1 MKNITFMFVFLIT
14 SFYCFAQKIET
25 VNIESKIYGGREIM
39 IYTPRLYEEYPHKK
53 YEVVYV
59 FDSQA
64 RQYFDYVHSSL
75 TFLNSAV
82 PMIVVGVI
90 SKERDDDFLPTYI
103 HDETAKMM
111 RDNKGRA
118 NDFMKFLKNDLF
130 IYVDKN
136 YKTLPTRLA
145 VGHSNGGVFI
155 TYCMVKDPTLF
166 NGYIAISPHMRYD
179 EMQMVD
185 SLQKFDPGKVKRELF
200 YYMAKGNE
208 SATDW
213 EKSINRT
220 REFFNS
226 EKTNKVIHFEY
237 EYFPSETHTT
247 IYPKAVIN
255 GFNKWFAYQYN
266 NLNRCKE
273 YYTSLKERD
282 NYTLSEEDL
291 LGHIS
296 NHFWAKDYST
306 AKDFMEW
313 GKSMFPNS
321 RLLADF
327 DKRLGMVQETKAPSI
342 FPEKCLGTW
351 EGTMKIYSYNTLRD
365 SVKVR
370 FTAAKTN
377 VKGVYTW
384 KTEYLS
390 ATTPMIKDY
399 KLVIDDLDK
408 GRYKLDEGD
417 GVELIEY
424 NVNNKLY
431 SLFKVNDIWLTATTQ
446 LLDDKLIFEVT
457 SGKESNEVK
466 AITNYSFTNVQ
477 RVIMTKIE

>member
-1 MKNITFMFVFLIT
+1 MKNITYLFAFLIT
-14 SFYCFAQKIET
+14 SIYSLAQKIET
-25 VNIESKIYGGREIM
+25 ANIDSNIFKDREIM

-90 SKERDDDFLPTYI
+90 SKERDDDFLPAYI
-103 HDETAKMM
+103 HDQTAKMM

-118 NDFMKFLKNDLF
+118 NDFMKFLKNDVF
-130 IYVDKN
+130 TYVNKN
-136 YKTLPTRLA
+136 YRTLPTRLA
-145 VGHSNGGVFI
+145 VGHSNAGVFI
-155 TYCMVKDPTLF
+155 TYCLVEDPTMF

-179 EMQMVD
+179 KMQMVD
-185 SLQKFDPGKVKRELF
+185 SLQKFDPNKVKRELF

-208 SATDW
+208 SSTDW
-213 EKSINRT
+213 EKSINST
-220 REFFNS
+220 REFFS
-226 EKTNKVIHFEY
+226 SQKTNRAIHFEY

-247 IYPKAVIN
+247 IYPSAVIN
-255 GFNKWFAYQYN
+255 GFNKWFNYQYN
-266 NLNRCKE
+266 NLNRYKE
-273 YYTSLKERD
+273 YYTFLKEHG
-282 NYTLSEEDL
+282 NYALSEEDL

-313 GKSMFPNS
+313 GKSMFPHS
-321 RLLADF
+321 KLLYDF
-327 DKRLGMVQETKAPSI
+327 DKRLAIAQETKAPSN

-351 EGTMKIYSYNTLRD
+351 EGIMKIYKNNTLRD

-370 FTAAKTN
+370 FTAARTN
-377 VKGVYTW
+377 FQGVYTW
-384 KTEYLS
+384 KTEYFS

-399 KLVIDDLDK
+399 KLVVDDLDK
-408 GRYKLDEGD
+408 GLYKIDEGN
-417 GVELIEY
+417 GVELIAY
-424 NVNNKLY
+424 NVDNKLY
-431 SLFKVNDIWLTATTQ
+431 SMFKVNDIWLTASTQ
-446 LLDDKLIFEVT
+446 LRDDKLIFEVT
-457 SGKESNEVK
+457 SGKQTNEVK
-466 AITNYSFTNVQ
+466 SITNYSFSNVQ
-477 RVIMTKIE
+477 KVIMTRIE